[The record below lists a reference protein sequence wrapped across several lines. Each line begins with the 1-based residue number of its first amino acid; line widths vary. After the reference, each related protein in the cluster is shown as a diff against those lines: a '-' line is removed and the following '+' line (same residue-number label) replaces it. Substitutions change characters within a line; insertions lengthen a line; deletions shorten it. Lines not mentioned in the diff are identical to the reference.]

1 MRHNEPGGL
10 RAVLVGK
17 ETDLRDATLSK
28 QSNHRIFVV
37 AGLVLSCLFYDDV
50 LNLGGESSADPIPE
64 IIEAAYAAP
73 SLPTL
78 PVKAPR
84 LYEEDPLAYLK
95 FARRDYDNR
104 VRDYVCRFTKQEL
117 LGGRLTAEQVAE
129 AKFREGP
136 FSVYMHITKNAQR
149 ARRLLFVQDRIVK
162 GGKQHLTVQPEG
174 PIARLLVN
182 SVERPVDGKDARRAA
197 RKPITLF
204 GFAHSL
210 DLLIKYAEIA
220 KDRGRLD
227 VRYIGEGEIGGRPT
241 YVIERWLP
249 IDDSSY
255 PWPDARVVIHM
266 DQEWNLP
273 LACYSYA
280 DYEGKELLG
289 KYTYTN
295 VHLNVGLQDKDFDPK
310 TYGL

>member
-1 MRHNEPGGL
+1 MRDT
-10 RAVLVGK
+10 R
-17 ETDLRDATLSK
+17 LSK

-37 AGLVLSCLFYDDV
+37 AGLVLSCLFYGDV

-64 IIEAAYAAP
+64 ILEAAFAAP
-73 SLPTL
+73 SLPAAPL
-78 PVKAPR
+78 KASR
-84 LYEEDPLAYLK
+84 LYQEDPLAYLQL
-95 FARRDYDNR
+95 ARREYDNR
-104 VRDYVCRFTKQEL
+104 VRDYVCQFTKQEL

-136 FSVYMHITKNAQR
+136 FSVYMHITKNPQR

-162 GGKQHLTVQPEG
+162 DGKQHLTIQPEG

-182 SVERPVDGKDARRAA
+182 SVQRPVDGKDARRAS
-197 RKPITLF
+197 RKPITQF
-204 GFAHSL
+204 GFAQSL
-210 DLLIKYAEIA
+210 DMLIKYAEIA

-227 VRYIGEGEIGGRPT
+227 VRYIGESEIGGRPT
-241 YVIERWLP
+241 HVIERWLP
-249 IDDSSY
+249 IDDTSY
-255 PWPDARVVIHM
+255 PWPDARVIIHM

-280 DYEGKELLG
+280 DFECKKLLG

-295 VHLNVGLQDKDFDPK
+295 VHLNVGLQDADFEAK